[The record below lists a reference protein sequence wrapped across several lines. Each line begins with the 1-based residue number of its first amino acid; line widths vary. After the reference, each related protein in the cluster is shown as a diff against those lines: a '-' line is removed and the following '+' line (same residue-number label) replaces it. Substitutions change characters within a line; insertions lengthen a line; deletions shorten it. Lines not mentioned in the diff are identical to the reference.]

1 MKKIGI
7 YYLCTGPYV
16 LFWEDF
22 FTTFE
27 KNFLPSTEKHY
38 YVFTDSDSV
47 YAQDQ
52 CDRIHTYKLSK
63 LPWPLVTLFRF
74 DTFLS
79 VREEVA
85 DCDYLMFSNA
95 NVVCENMVT
104 EEEFLPDISKG
115 QELAFTAH
123 PGYYRAKKYRVPY
136 DRNKDCLAYIPYNQG
151 GNYVIGAMFCG
162 TKDAFL
168 NMSEVLKC
176 RIEEDLKK
184 NVIARWHDES
194 HINRFIV
201 GKDDYKLLSPAY
213 CYPVGFDLPVE
224 RKICGVSKQAKFDV
238 NTFKGNYVKA
248 EKPFIRRA
256 KKLIKLCIDKEFFGY
271 LRDTLLFRKVEKI

>member
-27 KNFLPSTEKHY
+27 KNFLPNTEKHY

-52 CDRIHTYKLSK
+52 CHRIHTYKLSK

-79 VREEVA
+79 VREDVA

-95 NVVCENMVT
+95 NVVCENIVT
-104 EEEFLPDISKG
+104 EEEFLPDTSKG

-123 PGYYRAKKYRVPY
+123 PGYYRTKKYHVPY
-136 DRNKDCLAYIPYNQG
+136 DRNRKCLAYIPYNQG

-168 NMSEVLKC
+168 KMSEVLKY

-201 GKDDYKLLSPAY
+201 GKEDYKLLSPAY
-213 CYPVGFDLPVE
+213 CYPVGFELPVE

-238 NTFKGNYVKA
+238 NTFKGNYVK
-248 EKPFIRRA
+248 EENPFSRRI
-256 KKLIKLCIDKEFFGY
+256 KKLIKLYIDKEFLGY
-271 LRDTLLFRKVEKI
+271 LRDIVLFRKVERI

>member
-22 FTTFE
+22 FATFE
-27 KNFLPSTEKHY
+27 KNFLPNTEKHY
-38 YVFTDSDSV
+38 YVFTDSESV

-52 CDRIHTYKLSK
+52 CERIHVYKLSK

-79 VREEVA
+79 VREDVA

-95 NVVCENMVT
+95 NVVCENIVT
-104 EEEFLPDISKG
+104 EEEFLPDASKG
-115 QELAFTAH
+115 QMLAFTAH
-123 PGYYRAKKYRVPY
+123 PGYYREKKYHVPY
-136 DRNKDCLAYIPYNQG
+136 DRNKKCLAYIPYNQG

-162 TKDAFL
+162 TREAFL
-168 NMSEVLKC
+168 KMSAVLKY

-238 NTFKGNYVKA
+238 NTFKGNYVK
-248 EKPFIRRA
+248 EENPMLRRF
-256 KKLIKLCIDKEFFGY
+256 KKLMNLCINKEFLGC
-271 LRDTLLFRKVEKI
+271 LRDTLLCRSVEKI